1 MNQQNRINLISSLN
15 AIQDIDLT
23 SFATFLSISGLV
35 LLSWNIQLNPSHI
48 IFAMAFCSRI
58 NSSVGYHVSTAI
70 KIVFSLGPA
79 VRRLDQFLNT
89 KEMYKS
95 FIRNER
101 CPNSEVRISVENLKI
116 MNNNSNDTKP
126 VNFEADSKEL
136 IVIAGKTG
144 SGKV

>member
-1 MNQQNRINLISSLN
+1 LISSLN

-35 LLSWNIQLNPSHI
+35 LLSWDIQLNPSHI

-79 VRRLDQFLNT
+79 IRKLEQFLNT

-101 CPNSEVRISVENLKI
+101 CPNSEVKISVENLKI
-116 MNNNSNDTKP
+116 MNNSSIEP
-126 VNFEADSKEL
+126 VNFEAYSKEL

-144 SGKV
+144 SGKVRLISFN

>member
-1 MNQQNRINLISSLN
+1 
-15 AIQDIDLT
+15 
-23 SFATFLSISGLV
+23 
-35 LLSWNIQLNPSHI
+35 
-48 IFAMAFCSRI
+48 MAFCSRI

-144 SGKV
+144 SGKVRNISFN